1 MLNNDEDLIER
12 LNEEELSEEGL
23 GVGFASF
30 GDYYSDLLTTTR
42 NVNIKDSTYNKEH
55 ILECIKEGLKYG
67 TIEYKDIILAIKEAK
82 DDS

>member
-1 MLNNDEDLIER
+1 MLNNNEDLIEQ
-12 LNEEELSEEGL
+12 LNDEEL

-42 NVNIKDSTYNKEH
+42 NADIKATTYNKEH

-82 DDS
+82 SDS

>member
-1 MLNNDEDLIER
+1 MLNNDEDLIEQ
-12 LNEEELSEEGL
+12 LNKEEL

-42 NVNIKDSTYNKEH
+42 KADIKATTYNKEH
-55 ILECIKEGLKYG
+55 ILKCIKEGLKYG

-82 DDS
+82 SDS